1 MPPLGRRYPSLVPPD
16 DPSSKVLDRCD
27 RHPGSPA
34 VARCDGCGR
43 PMCLACSTPVRG
55 ESFGSECLADVLGPD
70 AGDTTDPSP
79 PRPGRGVR
87 LLALA
92 AFGVAVL
99 ATALPWSRFGPGSEA
114 LGAWTRSG
122 HWSLVAAVAAIGGLV
137 ITAARLRSRLRDPG
151 WDVAIAGLAALVV
164 VASLLSVLFPPA
176 FSRPWL
182 GPWVAVAAGAMACA
196 TSILAARSAR
206 ETSAAGI

>member
-1 MPPLGRRYPSLVPPD
+1 
-16 DPSSKVLDRCD
+16 
-27 RHPGSPA
+27 
-34 VARCDGCGR
+34 
-43 PMCLACSTPVRG
+43 MCLACSTPVRG
-55 ESFGSECLADVLGPD
+55 ENFGSECLAGVLGPD
-70 AGDTTDPSP
+70 AGDSTDVSTP
-79 PRPGRGVR
+79 PPDRGAR
-87 LLALA
+87 TFALA

-114 LGAWTRSG
+114 FGAWTRSG
-122 HWSLVAAVAAIGGLV
+122 HWSLVAALAAIGGLV

-151 WDVAIAGLAALVV
+151 WDVAIAALGGLVV

-182 GPWVAVAAGAMACA
+182 GPWFAVVAGAMACG

-206 ETSAAGI
+206 ETSAVGI